1 MSASPFRRLRFRAK
15 TKNAYRPPPDLK
27 KVVGDYESR
36 TVTDGEDA
44 VNRKFASDSESRER
58 AFSFD
63 FRQAK
68 KIRRGLPAGRGGD
81 GAGEI
86 KRSRCE
92 LAF

>member
-1 MSASPFRRLRFRAK
+1 VPRQK
-15 TKNAYRPPPDLK
+15 TPTGLLPDLK

-44 VNRKFASDSESRER
+44 VNRKFASDSDSRER

-68 KIRRGLPAGRGGD
+68 KIRWPSRRAAAATGLVKSSEVAVN
-81 GAGEI
+81 
-86 KRSRCE
+86 
-92 LAF
+92 